1 MLEGAGPRFS
11 RAGKDFFREREKAVS
26 GTEWDDLHKA
36 GWAKSHDGRSLGR
49 DSRGGRPL
57 LLPTHTWKKGR
68 ECRLPPQATGHAPTA
83 RWAPP
88 ALPGCSAHYLGV
100 RTRSV
105 AESQRERRPAGVPPR
120 LAPGGSP
127 SLLQRVQPSLS
138 VSPEHSLLA
147 TNRIKRSGSPHNCLP
162 PETVRTQ
169 PRKGKMTKEKRE
181 AWFPPTQTAQ
191 WPGGEAWFSGHPG
204 HPDTIQ
210 ADTPRVRIWLSLPY
224 LLLHKE
230 LSRTGSHLTL
240 QFSEA
245 LGCAHT
251 WLRTEMRAPA
261 PCLLTPCP
269 KP

>member
-1 MLEGAGPRFS
+1 M
-11 RAGKDFFREREKAVS
+11 S

-88 ALPGCSAHYLGV
+88 ALLGCSAHYLGV
-100 RTRSV
+100 RTCSV
-105 AESQRERRPAGVPPR
+105 AESQRERRQRAHMHPGRPAGAPPC
-120 LAPGGSP
+120 LAPWGSP
-127 SLLQRVQPSLS
+127 SLLQHVQPSLS

-147 TNRIKRSGSPHNCLP
+147 TNRIKRSRSPHNGLT
-162 PETVRTQ
+162 PEMVRTR
-169 PRKGKMTKEKRE
+169 PRKGKMTKEKRVV
-181 AWFPPTQTAQ
+181 
-191 WPGGEAWFSGHPG
+191 FSTHTGLLNGQERKLGFLGTTG

-230 LSRTGSHLTL
+230 LSRTGSHLAL

-251 WLRTEMRAPA
+251 WLGTG
-261 PCLLTPCP
+261 
-269 KP
+269 